1 MLLFKNQKG
10 SKIFGYV
17 TLLLLSVFL
26 QNCAP
31 SGNYEVPSD
40 ASGSQD
46 NDQTATDT
54 PIEKIPT
61 KDCILNSTTTYQ
73 CVVISYGDHVLQDY
87 ELWLPN
93 KPHASGDRPLVVYT
107 HGGGYWKGDRDD
119 AYNKTSGMAEF
130 LELGYAFATTSYRL
144 SGEFPYKKDITGK
157 YPAEMRDVGTALQD
171 LQMRAAHYGYN
182 PNKIAL
188 TGVSAGGGISLWLAF
203 HDDLKDL
210 SSASARDHFTT
221 RAKCVALSD
230 TQTTLN
236 IAEVTSLLADTYV
249 LDVGIPGIYGFTP
262 EAYLL
267 NPALYQQ
274 EFAASMQ
281 EASPISHISADDD
294 VNLLLTYMMDYNSG
308 NIHSPEFG
316 DYFTKGTP
324 ATVALDYG
332 RTSLLKLN
340 KPSVLKANQQ
350 TKNKTNIINHIKG
363 CF

>member
-1 MLLFKNQKG
+1 MLLC
-10 SKIFGYV
+10 
-17 TLLLLSVFL
+17 LAC

-31 SGNYEVPSD
+31 SNESQSDNNQANQVVPD
-40 ASGSQD
+40 ASL
-46 NDQTATDT
+46 
-54 PIEKIPT
+54 EKIPT
-61 KDCILNSTTTYQ
+61 KECVLNGVTTYQ
-73 CVVISYGDHVLQDY
+73 CVVIPYGDHALQDY

-93 KPHASGDRPLVVYT
+93 KPHISGDRPLVVYT

-119 AYNKTSGMAEF
+119 AYGKTTGMAEL

-144 SGEFPYKKDITGK
+144 SGDFPYQKDVTSK
-157 YPAEMRDVGTALQD
+157 YPVEMRDVGTALQD
-171 LQMRAAHYGYN
+171 LQMRAEHYGYN

-203 HDDLKDL
+203 HDDLKDMA
-210 SSASARDHFTT
+210 SSSNRDHYTT
-221 RAKCVALSD
+221 RAKCVALAD

-236 IAEVTSLLADTYV
+236 IAEVLSVVADTYV
-249 LDVGIPGIYGFTP
+249 LDVGIPGLYGFTP
-262 EAYLL
+262 EEYLA
-267 NPALYQQ
+267 NPSFYQEQ
-274 EFAASMQ
+274 FAASML

-324 ATVALDYG
+324 LALAQEYG
-332 RTSLLKLN
+332 RTSLFKLN
-340 KPSVLKANQQ
+340 KPFVLKANQQ
-350 TKNKTNIINHIKG
+350 TKSKLNIINHIKG